1 MPGIAGI
8 ITNVLPREVA
18 AERLSRMLGVLRH
31 ERFYVCGSW
40 LDDRAGIYLGWTAID
55 NAAGIM
61 PFRNEQGDRTLVFSG
76 EEFPEPGTSHAL
88 RSRGHEF
95 DESGF
100 AYLVHVAEE
109 DPSFPALLDGRFHG
123 LLANR
128 ESGEA
133 LLFNDRYGMHRV
145 YYHESAD
152 GFYFAAE
159 AKAILAA
166 VPSLNTVD
174 EQSVGEFISCG
185 AVLENRTLFKD
196 VFALP
201 PASAWVFQNGAL
213 KRKASYFDATQWQEQ
228 DPLDAASFYSELR
241 DVLSRNVPRYFSG
254 SAPVAMSLT
263 GGLDT
268 RMIMAWQKM
277 EPATMPCYT
286 FGGMRRDCQDVIVA
300 RKVARACNQT
310 HEVIPVSQDFL
321 SNFSQYA
328 DRAVYLSDGCVDVS
342 RAPDVYLNARARQVA
357 PVRITGNYGGEI
369 LRHVRTFKAEEP
381 PGDVFCPEVLSDARK
396 TRETLAANTEEHP
409 VAFAAFRQAPWAQY
423 GILSLEQTQLT
434 VRSPFLANEIVRT
447 AFRAPA
453 SCLST
458 NDVSLRL
465 ISDGNPQLGRI
476 PTDLGVGGGRLPI
489 VEAASHALQQ
499 FLFKAEYAYDKGM
512 PDWAVRVDNSL
523 SALEL
528 DRLFLGRHKFAHF
541 RVWYRDDLSGF
552 LRETLLSQRGLS
564 RPYLDKKAVGRAVSD
579 HLRGKRNFTALI
591 HKLLT
596 LEIVH
601 RLFLDNPVS
610 SSRMPLPVQCD

>member
-8 ITNVLPREVA
+8 ITNVLPRELA
-18 AERLSRMLGVLRH
+18 AEQLRRMLGVLRH
-31 ERFYVCGSW
+31 ESFYVCGSW
-40 LDDRAGIYLGWTAID
+40 SDERAGIYIGWTAID
-55 NAAGIM
+55 NAAASM
-61 PFRNEQGDRTLVFSG
+61 PFRNEQGDRILVFSG
-76 EEFPEPGTSHAL
+76 EEFREPGTSQAL
-88 RSRGHEF
+88 RSPGHEF
-95 DESGF
+95 DQSG
-100 AYLVHVAEE
+100 YSHLVHAAEE
-109 DPSFPALLDGRFHG
+109 DPSFPASLDGRFHG

-128 ESGEA
+128 DSGEA

-145 YYHESAD
+145 YYHESPE

-166 VPSLNTVD
+166 VTNSGALNAQSL
-174 EQSVGEFISCG
+174 GEFISCG

-196 VFALP
+196 IFALP

-213 KRKASYFDATQWQEQ
+213 KRKASYFDPAQWHEQ
-228 DPLDAASFYSELR
+228 GPLDPASFYRELR
-241 DVLSRNVPRYFSG
+241 DVFARTVPRYFSG
-254 SAPVAMSLT
+254 SPPVAMSLT

-300 RKVARACNQT
+300 RKVARACSQT

-321 SNFSQYA
+321 ANFSRYA
-328 DRAVYLSDGCVDVS
+328 ERAVYLTDGCVDVS
-342 RAPDVYLNARARQVA
+342 RATDLYLNERARQIA
-357 PVRITGNYGGEI
+357 PIRITGNYGGEI
-369 LRHVRTFKAEEP
+369 LRRVRTFKAEEP
-381 PGDVFCPEVLSDARK
+381 QSAVFCPEVLSDARK
-396 TRETLAANTEEHP
+396 ARETLAATANGHP
-409 VAFAAFRQAPWAQY
+409 VAFAAFRQAPWAQF

-434 VRSPFLANEIVRT
+434 VRSPFLANELVRT

-453 SCLST
+453 SCLAT

-465 ISDGNPQLGRI
+465 ISDGNPQLGHI
-476 PTDLGVGGGRLPI
+476 PTDLGLGGST
-489 VEAASHALQQ
+489 ASRAWQE
-499 FLFKAEYAYDKGM
+499 FFFKAEYAYDKGM
-512 PDWAVRVDNSL
+512 PDWAVRIDSSL
-523 SALEL
+523 SGLKL

-541 RVWYRDDLSGF
+541 RVWYRDALSGY
-552 LRETLLSQRGLS
+552 LQETLLSQRSLS
-564 RPYLDKKAVGRAVSD
+564 RPYLEKKAVGRAVTD
-579 HLRGKRNFTALI
+579 HLRGKRNSTTLI

-610 SSRMPLPVQCD
+610 SSRIPLHAV